1 MFVSKF
7 FSLRAWAPLR
17 GKFSVSR
24 AVVAILQML
33 LLPKGTL
40 DQRFK
45 NKRFA
50 TSWKILGN
58 PCRAPWSRNEVSHA
72 VQCSETLHQKKAKF
86 DNLFCKS
93 TLKIVYKAFIKN
105 SELCFVIPRMVNFNF
120 SLQ

>member
-45 NKRFA
+45 NKSWEILAVHLGHATKFHMPCSAVKPCIKKRLNLITFFA
-50 TSWKILGN
+50 KV
-58 PCRAPWSRNEVSHA
+58 R
-72 VQCSETLHQKKAKF
+72 
-86 DNLFCKS
+86 
-93 TLKIVYKAFIKN
+93 
-105 SELCFVIPRMVNFNF
+105 
-120 SLQ
+120 